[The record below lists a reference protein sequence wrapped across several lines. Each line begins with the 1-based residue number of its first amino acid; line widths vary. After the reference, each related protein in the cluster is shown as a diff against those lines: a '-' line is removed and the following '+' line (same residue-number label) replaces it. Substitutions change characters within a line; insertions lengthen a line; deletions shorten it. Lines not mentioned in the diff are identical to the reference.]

1 MTVSTFFSE
10 LFFNYRTLFLLPI
23 TGLFLMKKLFRTQMR
38 GLHYGRLIVFLLIK
52 RDRIRRLFLQI
63 NYYWHGKT
71 IPIGQVMSGNNE
83 TVIVCKNWNNN
94 RIYISF
100 HA

>member
-1 MTVSTFFSE
+1 
-10 LFFNYRTLFLLPI
+10 
-23 TGLFLMKKLFRTQMR
+23 MKILFRNQMR
-38 GLHYGRLIVFLLIK
+38 WLHYGRLIVFLLII
-52 RDRIRRLFLQI
+52 RDRIRCLFLQI
-63 NYYWHGKT
+63 NYDCHGKT

-83 TVIVCKNWNNN
+83 TVIVCKKWNNN